1 MGWRLAGYEL
11 EVGAG
16 SGRPGSLAEVPHWV
30 EQETGALT
38 ERARIRSIAI
48 DGFEALRS
56 SSGPFYAVDIRLPEE
71 FRAGH
76 IPGSISIP
84 AGQLALQHENFLAI
98 RRAPVVVLSDDPVR
112 PIWAAALCQDLGF
125 ASVSVLAGGIRAWAA
140 AGHAL
145 DLGEALPR
153 VFRLEEARRHIAS
166 VDARELDDLR
176 ARDAGIRIL
185 DVRGSG
191 DFGTRH
197 IPGSHW
203 LARGKVEL
211 GIDAAAP
218 DRPAPGIAVCDNGVR
233 STLAAATLRFLG
245 YADARLESPG
255 PAD

>member
-30 EQETGALT
+30 EQESGALT

-76 IPGSISIP
+76 SPGSISSP
-84 AGQLALQHENFLAI
+84 AGQLALQHENFLAA

-153 VFRLEEARRHIAS
+153 AFGLEEARRHIAS

-176 ARDAGIRIL
+176 ARDAGIRLL

-191 DFGTRH
+191 DFGTGH

-203 LARGKVEL
+203 LARGKLEL
-211 GIDAAAP
+211 GVDAAAP
-218 DRPAPGIAVCDNGVR
+218 DRAAPVIAVCDNGVR
-233 STLAAATLRFLG
+233 
-245 YADARLESPG
+245 
-255 PAD
+255 